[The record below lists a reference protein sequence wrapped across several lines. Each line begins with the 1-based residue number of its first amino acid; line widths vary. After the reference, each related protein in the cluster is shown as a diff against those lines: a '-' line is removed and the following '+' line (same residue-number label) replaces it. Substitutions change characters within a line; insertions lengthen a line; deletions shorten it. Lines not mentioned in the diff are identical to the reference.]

1 MAESVSMA
9 VTFGKREHEDKGVF
23 NQRSREIGDGLWES
37 VATTVASDACFRLG
51 NTLSLNKT
59 CLEV

>member
-1 MAESVSMA
+1 MAESGFVA

-23 NQRSREIGDGLWES
+23 NQRSREIGLWES
-37 VATTVASDACFRLG
+37 VATAVASHACFRLG

>member
-1 MAESVSMA
+1 LA
-9 VTFGKREHEDKGVF
+9 KKEHEDKGVF
-23 NQRSREIGDGLWES
+23 NQRSREIGLWES
-37 VATTVASDACFRLG
+37 VATAVAYDACFRPG

>member
-1 MAESVSMA
+1 MAESGS
-9 VTFGKREHEDKGVF
+9 VTVTLGKSEHEDKGVF
-23 NQRSREIGDGLWES
+23 NQRSTESGLWES
-37 VATTVASDACFRLG
+37 VATAVAADACLRPG